1 MSPKELAYVK
11 TLFFEGF
18 KIIKNM
24 HTMEHWFGVCQY
36 YSGCCSLENFLR
48 LKKRYCCICQFQDR
62 FNLWGLNEIKR
73 DLPKLK
79 KYYSEIMKEVC
90 EIKKVIASKESFW
103 EREIY
108 YIIRSDGVFIF
119 FNKAKKII
127 SVIEMD
133 EYLQKIKVF

>member
-1 MSPKELAYVK
+1 M
-11 TLFFEGF
+11 
-18 KIIKNM
+18 
-24 HTMEHWFGVCQY
+24 
-36 YSGCCSLENFLR
+36 
-48 LKKRYCCICQFQDR
+48 
-62 FNLWGLNEIKR
+62 NEIKR

-79 KYYSEIMKEVC
+79 KYYSEIVKEVC

>member
-1 MSPKELAYVK
+1 MLKHYFLKALKLLK
-11 TLFFEGF
+11 TCMQWNIGF
-18 KIIKNM
+18 V
-24 HTMEHWFGVCQY
+24 F
-36 YSGCCSLENFLR
+36 YSGCCSLEKFLR

-119 FNKAKKII
+119 FNKAKKNYF
-127 SVIEMD
+127 S
-133 EYLQKIKVF
+133 YRNG